1 MSDLTDD
8 LERSLRGLDYP
19 ATRNKLLTVA
29 VENGAPQ
36 AVVDRLLEFPETA
49 DFVDEDALE
58 RALGVRVPGTHPHGW
73 E

>member
-1 MSDLTDD
+1 MSDLTHD

-29 VENGAPQ
+29 VENGAPP
-36 AVVDRLLEFPETA
+36 AVVERLLEFPETA

-58 RALGVRVPGTHPHGW
+58 RALGVRVAGTHPHGW